1 MNPVQIIHRPP
12 FIIHHYPTLGSTND
26 QLKQMTDAPEF
37 TCVTADAQTAGR
49 GRRDRIWH
57 SAPGDGLYL
66 SVLLRP
72 LLAPERIPLLSLTCA
87 VAVNETIAHYNPA
100 GTDIKWPN
108 DVLVNERKLSGI
120 LIEGIAGA
128 DTPRIIVGIGVNLN
142 HRDFPAELAQIATSL
157 AIECGRQIAV
167 AEFRD
172 RLLVSLARW
181 YETLRHGNGHLILNR
196 WQQLSSYAHGKSIV
210 VTLDDEQISGV
221 TTGLTESG
229 ALLVRTASGA
239 TRTIIAGEVSRL
251 RSDDE

>member
-1 MNPVQIIHRPP
+1 MQLIHRPP
-12 FIIHHYPTLGSTND
+12 FIIQHYPALGSTND
-26 QLKQMTDAPEF
+26 HLKQMTAAPEF
-37 TCVTADAQTAGR
+37 TCVTADEQTAGR
-49 GRRDRIWH
+49 GRRDRTWH

-72 LLAPERIPLLSLTCA
+72 LLAPERIPLLSLMCA
-87 VAVNETIAHYNPA
+87 VAVSEAIARYNVA

-128 DTPRIIVGIGVNLN
+128 DTPRIIAGIGVNLN
-142 HRDFPAELAQIATSL
+142 HRDFPAELAQTATSL
-157 AIECGRQIAV
+157 ALECGRQIDA

-172 RLLVSLARW
+172 RLLISLARW

-196 WQQLSSYAHGKSIV
+196 WQHLSSYVHGKRIV
-210 VTLDDEQISGV
+210 VTLNDEQLSGV
-221 TTGLTESG
+221 TAGLTESG

-239 TRTIIAGEVSRL
+239 VRTIIAGEVSRL

>member
-1 MNPVQIIHRPP
+1 MPLIHRPP

-37 TCVTADAQTAGR
+37 TCVTADEQTAGR
-49 GRRDRIWH
+49 GRRDRTWH

-72 LLAPERIPLLSLTCA
+72 LLAPERIPLLSLMCA
-87 VAVNETIAHYNPA
+87 VAVNETVAHYNPA

-128 DTPRIIVGIGVNLN
+128 DTPRIIAGIGINLN
-142 HRDFPAELAQIATSL
+142 HRDFPPELAQIATSL
-157 AIECGRQIAV
+157 ALECGRQIAV

-181 YETLRHGNGHLILNR
+181 YETLRHGDGQSILNR
-196 WQQLSSYAHGKSIV
+196 WQQLSSYAHGKRIV

-221 TTGLTESG
+221 TAGLIESG
-229 ALLVRTASGA
+229 ALLVRTASGS